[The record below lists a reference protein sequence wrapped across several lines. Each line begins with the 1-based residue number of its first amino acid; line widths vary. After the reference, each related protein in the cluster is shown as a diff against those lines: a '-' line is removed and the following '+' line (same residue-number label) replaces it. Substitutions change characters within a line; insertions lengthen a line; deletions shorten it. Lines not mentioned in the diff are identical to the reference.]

1 MTRSDYERAARA
13 TVAAAGSR
21 AAIAEA
27 TGILAAQGDNEGRET
42 LRAPHGRAGEEAEA
56 ARVVAATNAAAEDR
70 ADPDWL

>member
-1 MTRSDYERAARA
+1 MTRSDYQRVARA
-13 TVAAAGSR
+13 TLAAARNR

-42 LRAPHGRAGEEAEA
+42 LRAPHGRAGEDAEA
-56 ARVVAATNAAAEDR
+56 ARVVAATNAAAECR